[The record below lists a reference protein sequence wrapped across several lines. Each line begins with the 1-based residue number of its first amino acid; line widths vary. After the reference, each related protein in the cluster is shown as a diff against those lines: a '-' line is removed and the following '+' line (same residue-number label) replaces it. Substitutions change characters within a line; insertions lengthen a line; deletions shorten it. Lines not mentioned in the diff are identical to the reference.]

1 VVPLLLENV
10 EVVRAAKGNDPL
22 VHRGDLFLDDQADG
36 PAPNTPPI
44 RQAEEA

>member
-1 VVPLLLENV
+1 LLLENV

-22 VHRGDLFLDDQADG
+22 VHRGDLFLDDHADG
-36 PAPNTPPI
+36 LAPNRPPI